1 MVTLDSCVVR
11 RCCRS
16 LGGREGGSVVVE
28 EIGRPAEEA
37 RKEAGG

>member
-1 MVTLDSCVVR
+1 VLPE
-11 RCCRS
+11 
-16 LGGREGGSVVVE
+16 LEREGGSVVVE